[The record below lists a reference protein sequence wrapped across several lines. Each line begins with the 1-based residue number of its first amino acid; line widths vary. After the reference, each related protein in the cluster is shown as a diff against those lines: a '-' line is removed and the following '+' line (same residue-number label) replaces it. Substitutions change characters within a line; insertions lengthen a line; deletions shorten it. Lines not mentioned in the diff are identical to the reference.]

1 MMISGPWVQMV
12 RSLRD
17 ERVIEAARRMASRM
31 MGSGRV
37 MHWRGHNPLLADHVL
52 GRA

>member
-1 MMISGPWVQMV
+1 VA
-12 RSLRD
+12 
-17 ERVIEAARRMASRM
+17 EAARRMAEFM

-37 MHWRGHNPLLADHVL
+37 MHWKGHNPLLADHAL

>member
-1 MMISGPWVQMV
+1 M
-12 RSLRD
+12 D
-17 ERVIEAARRMASRM
+17 
-31 MGSGRV
+31 SGRV